1 MVNCTL
7 CRKRPCAL
15 QLLFRTHEQ
24 TTLADL
30 NQRGCLQLKTN
41 KYEWLE
47 REDCANYPQGSHV
60 EGYRSSNCSQRRS
73 QKLTKSQVQG
83 ACLWVI
89 RESCDDTEVHRGD
102 RGGQKAQRGQG
113 WTFQQWIQQEQ
124 VTPWRGDGVS
134 WPVSNRYYISSLL
147 HPDTNLGI
155 RRRKGNSSEEKQ
167 LWCVCARSLQS
178 CLTLCNAMDCS
189 LPGSAVQGVLQKRL
203 LEWLAMP
210 SSRGSSRPR
219 DWTWVSYI
227 SCIVRQVL
235 YH

>member
-1 MVNCTL
+1 MVNCAL

-24 TTLADL
+24 TTSADL
-30 NQRGCLQLKTN
+30 NQRGCLPLKTN

-102 RGGQKAQRGQG
+102 RGGQRAQRGQG

-124 VTPWRGDGVS
+124 VTPLTGEQQILRKL
-134 WPVSNRYYISSLL
+134 PFAPR
-147 HPDTNLGI
+147 HQLGHKEEERKLF
-155 RRRKGNSSEEKQ
+155 RRETT
-167 LWCVCARSLQS
+167 LVHVC
-178 CLTLCNAMDCS
+178 
-189 LPGSAVQGVLQKRL
+189 
-203 LEWLAMP
+203 
-210 SSRGSSRPR
+210 
-219 DWTWVSYI
+219 
-227 SCIVRQVL
+227 
-235 YH
+235 